1 MHNFEQ
7 VKDVLD
13 HGRKVHAELRK
24 FYDSLNEQHQ
34 QERVKMVLDYLSRH
48 EQNREE
54 ALERFEQDARKGILD
69 TWMQYAPSSNV
80 EEILKNCVIS
90 PDMSVD
96 EVVKLGMD
104 FDNALVEL
112 YRDAAREAEEEH
124 IKELFQ
130 DLVKMET
137 SERQRLA
144 RDTMSMLRE
153 T

>member
-7 VKDVLD
+7 VKDLLD

-24 FYDSLNEQHQ
+24 FYDCLNEQHQ

-54 ALERFEQDARKGILD
+54 ALERFEHDARKGILD
-69 TWMQYAPSSNV
+69 TWMQYAPSSKV
-80 EEILKNCVIS
+80 EEMLKNCVIA

-124 IKELFQ
+124 VKELFQ
-130 DLVKMET
+130 DLVNMENE
-137 SERQRLA
+137 ERQRLA
-144 RDTMSMLRE
+144 RDAMSMLRE